1 MHGEWQCSFR
11 SIHETP
17 VATDRACQY
26 HSMSV
31 EEYLSNVIAEPLMNE
46 LRLILNVKQ
55 VTENTDLLGSY
66 TEALVRRLSRRV
78 VDPILRVST
87 GSVIDYPLADP
98 LPQIDLILWAPH
110 PAPSVYEVDD
120 FGLVPRTSAFG
131 LVEIKRSNYSGV
143 DDKLDLFLK
152 KAPDFVYREREYES
166 QGYAMGIVCV
176 LEEKASELLQ
186 SLIDKKKVA
195 VFFERSD
202 SEVRVRRDDVLNFIN
217 FLHRIK
223 RSYQRV
229 ATLGHPIQFRIS
241 P

>member
-1 MHGEWQCSFR
+1 
-11 SIHETP
+11 
-17 VATDRACQY
+17 
-26 HSMSV
+26 
-31 EEYLSNVIAEPLMNE
+31 MNE

-78 VDPILRVST
+78 VDPVLRVST

-110 PAPSVYEVDD
+110 PAPSVYDVDD

-143 DDKLDLFLK
+143 DHRLDQFLK
-152 KAPDFVYREREYES
+152 KAPALVNREREHES

-176 LEEKASELLQ
+176 LDEKPSEILR
-186 SLIDKKKVA
+186 SLIDEKKVGA
-195 VFFERSD
+195 FFERND
-202 SEVRVRRDDVLNFIN
+202 SGVNVRRDDVLNFIN

-229 ATLGHPIQFRIS
+229 ATLGLPIQFRTS
-241 P
+241 S